1 MADQAPPSRYS
12 VVERGGRLVVIDRE
26 TGQTPPTAAERM
38 DLHDRQRGIEP
49 IRPAKTSPAKTS
61 KIPDMSAAARAES
74 GLSARPAPMQ
84 EPARQSEKT
93 DGGRERLAAAIAER
107 SKRPWAQEPND
118 RPAPHAGPA
127 PARIASRPAPQA
139 DAARK
144 TIVTGKWWDA
154 KGPRTVELG
163 PKGQAELTGGLMFLF
178 FGVVIAAI
186 VTLFIAPILL
196 FVGAFLLFRFGDK
209 VLAPI
214 GAGIIDKALAARH

>member
-26 TGQTPPTAAERM
+26 TGRTPPTAAERM
-38 DLHDRQRGIEP
+38 DLHDRQRGVEP
-49 IRPAKTSPAKTS
+49 IRPAKASVA
-61 KIPDMSAAARAES
+61 PDMSAAARAES
-74 GLSARPAPMQ
+74 GLSARPAPIQ
-84 EPARQSEKT
+84 EPSRQPEKT
-93 DGGRERLAAAIAER
+93 GDGRSHLAAAIAER
-107 SKRPWAQEPND
+107 NKRPWSSAPND
-118 RPAPHAGPA
+118 RPPPQAGPA
-127 PARIASRPAPQA
+127 PARIASRPAPRA
-139 DAARK
+139 VGARK

-186 VTLFIAPILL
+186 VALFIAPVLL
-196 FVGAFLLFRFGDK
+196 FVGAFLLFRFGNK

-214 GAGIIDKALAARH
+214 GAGIIDKALAEKG